1 MAAQIEAILGIEEAS
16 NLRSDFNELITS
28 DDCNFGEV
36 EDLHGLRPRNGLSG
50 PTHVVRRDAL

>member
-28 DDCNFGEV
+28 DDCNYGEV
-36 EDLHGLRPRNGLSG
+36 EDLLMGYGLEMDYL
-50 PTHVVRRDAL
+50 DQLMW